1 MNMSSDFFQMLNLRS
16 EFEDLTRNFEMPE
29 ERRSG
34 IINNLEWFKNHGNK
48 KNRFREGYNRAVE
61 ICEEI
66 LSYKLY

>member
-16 EFEDLTRNFEMPE
+16 EFEDLARNFEMPE

-34 IINNLEWFKNHGNK
+34 IINNLEWFKNQGNK

-66 LSYKLY
+66 LSYKL